1 MNNLTLLQQIRG
13 SMRNPEPLSEENF
26 CKVAEPGLTFAEAK
40 KACAAAG
47 VDIGKILVDLQR
59 TVCNIYYADYESG
72 VYFVVELTQKLLPG
86 GGPVFKAYTM
96 AQKRARYL
104 KERDWSNYYLIAV
117 PAPLQ
122 IWDFQKRYREI
133 EPERVFEIWSGIYQ
147 KLDYANGQWKPE
159 VLNYVFS

>member
-59 TVCNIYYADYESG
+59 TICNIYYADYESG
-72 VYFVVELTQKLLPG
+72 VYFVVELTSSC
-86 GGPVFKAYTM
+86 F
-96 AQKRARYL
+96 RAAVRFSRPIPWRR
-104 KERDWSNYYLIAV
+104 KEPDI
-117 PAPLQ
+117 
-122 IWDFQKRYREI
+122 
-133 EPERVFEIWSGIYQ
+133 
-147 KLDYANGQWKPE
+147 
-159 VLNYVFS
+159 

>member
-59 TVCNIYYADYESG
+59 TICNIYYADYESG
-72 VYFVVELTQKLLPG
+72 VYFVVELTSKLLPG

-133 EPERVFEIWSGIYQ
+133 EPEQVFEIWSGIYQ

>member
-72 VYFVVELTQKLLPG
+72 VYFVVELTSKLLPG
-86 GGPVFKAYTM
+86 GGPVFKAYTV
-96 AQKRARYL
+96 AQKKSPIFKGAGLVQLLLDRSARAASNL
-104 KERDWSNYYLIAV
+104 GFPEAVSRD
-117 PAPLQ
+117 
-122 IWDFQKRYREI
+122 
-133 EPERVFEIWSGIYQ
+133 
-147 KLDYANGQWKPE
+147 
-159 VLNYVFS
+159 